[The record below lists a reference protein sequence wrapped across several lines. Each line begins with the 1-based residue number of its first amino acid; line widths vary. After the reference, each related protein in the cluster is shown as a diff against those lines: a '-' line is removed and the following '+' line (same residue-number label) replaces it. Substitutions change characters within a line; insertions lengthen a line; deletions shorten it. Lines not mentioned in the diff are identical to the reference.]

1 MGRMR
6 SWPSW
11 LAVLLG
17 AVAFLLGLFL
27 NFNASVSSVND
38 ARWFSLVAP
47 LLIGGTIL
55 LAAGLHALQA
65 TYDSWCGCDDC
76 MGGCDCCGDDCACGD
91 CGSCGKGEANG
102 HEGHDHDGGHDHPH

>member
-1 MGRMR
+1 MR

-17 AVAFLLGLFL
+17 AVALVVGLVL
-27 NFNASVSSVND
+27 NFTTSVTSAD
-38 ARWFSLVAP
+38 AARWFSLVGP
-47 LLIGGTIL
+47 FLLGGAIL

-65 TYDSWCGCDDC
+65 SCDSWCGCDDC

-91 CGSCGKGEANG
+91 CAACKGGHAG
-102 HEGHDHDGGHDHPH
+102 HEGHDHD